1 MKTLNLI
8 TSLMAVAAASLLSF
22 SCEKQEEE
30 LIVPVENNKEE
41 VVEVVAPE
49 EETKVVD
56 PAPVQL
62 PETRLSLNEEQMK
75 NIAPGNDFTFRFFEK
90 VYNHSVFETP
100 GSKVSYDVD
109 NMFLSPLSVQF
120 VCGMLGNLMEDQASL
135 SKMLGFEGEGIE
147 RVNEYFRTLTGD
159 LVKERSGSSL
169 NLANAIMRD
178 VNAPGFPEEFIE
190 CLKKFYFSDYLEFEA
205 KSLED
210 QTVGERPEDLW
221 VKDKTS
227 GLMESAPLPVVPQGY
242 SLLNALCFKA
252 DWVDKFDPSS
262 TIMGP
267 FSNGKEVVGI
277 VPMMMKTNKFPY
289 FKNEDFRAVSIPM
302 GEGAYYL
309 TVILPSQDK
318 PVKEIVKSLDSE
330 TWNKMRASL
339 VSKELHLGI
348 PKFNAEFTHNN
359 LFGLLDEEFVKDY
372 SNQIEKKLSED
383 FDNTIWF
390 NVLAQKSLFKMDE
403 DGATAA
409 AVTQLGYCTSPGG
422 EPDPIEVFNAD
433 HPFVYAISEAGSG
446 LVLFMGTYSGKGAQ
460 QISF

>member
-1 MKTLNLI
+1 MPKDRNNYHTI
-8 TSLMAVAAASLLSF
+8 TSIAPGSIAEELGVESGDLLISINGQEIEDVF
-22 SCEKQEEE
+22 DYRYLSQEEE

-49 EETKVVD
+49 EETKVED

-210 QTVGERPEDLW
+210 QPVGERPEDLCET
-221 VKDKTS
+221 KRCDR
-227 GLMESAPLPVVPQGY
+227 Q
-242 SLLNALCFKA
+242 
-252 DWVDKFDPSS
+252 
-262 TIMGP
+262 
-267 FSNGKEVVGI
+267 I
-277 VPMMMKTNKFPY
+277 V
-289 FKNEDFRAVSIPM
+289 
-302 GEGAYYL
+302 
-309 TVILPSQDK
+309 
-318 PVKEIVKSLDSE
+318 
-330 TWNKMRASL
+330 
-339 VSKELHLGI
+339 
-348 PKFNAEFTHNN
+348 
-359 LFGLLDEEFVKDY
+359 
-372 SNQIEKKLSED
+372 
-383 FDNTIWF
+383 
-390 NVLAQKSLFKMDE
+390 
-403 DGATAA
+403 
-409 AVTQLGYCTSPGG
+409 
-422 EPDPIEVFNAD
+422 
-433 HPFVYAISEAGSG
+433 
-446 LVLFMGTYSGKGAQ
+446 
-460 QISF
+460 